1 MNHTNVSSCF
11 ATTFLAFITPR
22 HVTQV
27 QRDRRWLHS
36 ETSWYQVEEEEK
48 ETKGVDLCIF
58 FISVKRK
65 QILWK
70 MKPTRD
76 EIGKEVTKWERER
89 ERERKKSNHIIHTQ
103 KPFIPFFSLHV
114 KAVKIIHFSSFE
126 LLYKQTF
133 IRMHKIFLFFYTVRY
148 IGYLYKNHKYKL
160 LQFNKS
166 LGQLDLWMEPIRHWG
181 IKDTIYTNTSL
192 VHVTC
197 DLGSCTNS
205 KMFEINPMSS
215 SYPERHEN
223 NFFFF

>member
-1 MNHTNVSSCF
+1 
-11 ATTFLAFITPR
+11 
-22 HVTQV
+22 
-27 QRDRRWLHS
+27 
-36 ETSWYQVEEEEK
+36 
-48 ETKGVDLCIF
+48 
-58 FISVKRK
+58 
-65 QILWK
+65 
-70 MKPTRD
+70 MKPTRY

-114 KAVKIIHFSSFE
+114 KAVKIIHFSSFG

-223 NFFFF
+223 NFFFFKCWSKHWKLQELDPKQRFELPIKRVRFPFTMAKKGKINPIVI

>member
-48 ETKGVDLCIF
+48 ETKGRLVHF
-58 FISVKRK
+58 FYICKTEANPLKNETYKRWNRK
-65 QILWK
+65 
-70 MKPTRD
+70 RSY
-76 EIGKEVTKWERER
+76 EIRER

-133 IRMHKIFLFFYTVRY
+133 IRMHKIFLFF
-148 IGYLYKNHKYKL
+148 LYSK
-160 LQFNKS
+160 
-166 LGQLDLWMEPIRHWG
+166 
-181 IKDTIYTNTSL
+181 IYR
-192 VHVTC
+192 V
-197 DLGSCTNS
+197 
-205 KMFEINPMSS
+205 FI
-215 SYPERHEN
+215 
-223 NFFFF
+223 